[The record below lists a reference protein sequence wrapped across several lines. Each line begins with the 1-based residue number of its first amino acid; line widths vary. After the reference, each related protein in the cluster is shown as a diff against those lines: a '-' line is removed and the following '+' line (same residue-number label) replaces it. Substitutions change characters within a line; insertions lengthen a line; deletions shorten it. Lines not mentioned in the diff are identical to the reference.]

1 MRGPGAPPCPACG
14 FSSHRRCAHASP
26 GGCDTSRRQLS
37 LAGRTC
43 PMPCATRRA
52 RGRGRDTDARAVRPA
67 DQRAPGRW
75 VGPTSRLLRHE
86 HEQNLASLR
95 SPSTCRAQPAC
106 EPPQTGCSESK
117 AGCRRSIEGQRRR
130 WGCQAHCR
138 GAPWS
143 MALASPIALRA
154 PSMSLLEDARAE
166 EDGRADE
173 GGHGDGESG
182 HLVWSKRDECGPD
195 ERAPE

>member
-1 MRGPGAPPCPACG
+1 MLG
-14 FSSHRRCAHASP
+14 S
-26 GGCDTSRRQLS
+26 
-37 LAGRTC
+37 
-43 PMPCATRRA
+43 
-52 RGRGRDTDARAVRPA
+52 DTDARAARPA
-67 DQRAPGRW
+67 DRRASGRW

-86 HEQNLASLR
+86 HEQNLASVP
-95 SPSTCRAQPAC
+95 SHSTCRAPPAC

-173 GGHGDGESG
+173 GSCASRRRSEWYGCDLQRRGSVGPGLWRAG
-182 HLVWSKRDECGPD
+182 HLGAAPRGWHSSHPPALRGPY
-195 ERAPE
+195 RPARTALS